1 MELRL
6 LDIGEPAPAHPAVR
20 AADLLTRCL
29 HVAGD
34 GRLETLGYR
43 FYPMP
48 DSEVPSF
55 FAKRFSAG
63 RRNGAV
69 TLLAGIDPRSGD
81 AVADDEAI
89 RATLGRASWWLVRL
103 TYGARMIT
111 LEELTGTIARRD
123 PAAFA
128 AFADELDALSLA
140 RRSACPVCA
149 RG

>member
-6 LDIGEPAPAHPAVR
+6 LDIEEAAPAEASAR
-20 AADLLTRCL
+20 AEALGDRCL

-34 GRLETLGYR
+34 GRLVALGYR

-69 TLLAGIDPRSGD
+69 TLMAGIDAQTGEPSD
-81 AVADDEAI
+81 AVTA
-89 RATLGRASWWLVRL
+89 WWLVRL

-111 LEELTGTIARRD
+111 LEELTGTIAARD
-123 PAAFA
+123 PDAFRA
-128 AFADELDALSLA
+128 YADELDALGLA
-140 RRSACPVCA
+140 RRSACPVCSC
-149 RG
+149 R